1 MIIIVIALSLII
13 FLTLFH
19 YRTYYKV
26 KGVVEKV
33 DDDYYIRVYFLLDD
47 VNYLIDNNKVIINK
61 KEYAYK
67 IFMIEDE
74 YLSDNEYTYQSILL
88 KINIPSKYMF
98 NNLCL
103 NLQFIKDEKRVID
116 YIMRW

>member
-1 MIIIVIALSLII
+1 MKYYIDSQIILGRKIAPLIYVYIMIIIVIALSLII

-47 VNYLIDNNKVIINK
+47 VNYL
-61 KEYAYK
+61 
-67 IFMIEDE
+67 
-74 YLSDNEYTYQSILL
+74 SDNEYKYQSILL